1 MHGGLIVRIWGA
13 GERLREINPFAF
25 LPGDVPAFGN
35 IFRISETG
43 GSGNSVLA
51 QKFVMQELEF

>member
-51 QKFVMQELEF
+51 VKYVT